1 MKFLKQTIT
10 GVGEEAVK
18 TEAEIDEKDIKAG
31 DTIHVCRH
39 EEGLPCSL
47 LKNN

>member
-1 MKFLKQTIT
+1 MKFFKQTIT
-10 GVGEEAVK
+10 GVGENEVK
-18 TEAEIDEKDIKAG
+18 TESEILEKDIKAG
-31 DTIHVCRH
+31 EVIHVCRH